1 MLHRAANSQMKS
13 IEGKKSNM
21 QSQLEQAYGVKV
33 ARATRASVDH
43 QRKTAPTTPVEY
55 NACQVNTTQ
64 VKTTQAKTAQNMQE
78 LE

>member
-33 ARATRASVDH
+33 TRATRASVD
-43 QRKTAPTTPVEY
+43 
-55 NACQVNTTQ
+55 N
-64 VKTTQAKTAQNMQE
+64 
-78 LE
+78 